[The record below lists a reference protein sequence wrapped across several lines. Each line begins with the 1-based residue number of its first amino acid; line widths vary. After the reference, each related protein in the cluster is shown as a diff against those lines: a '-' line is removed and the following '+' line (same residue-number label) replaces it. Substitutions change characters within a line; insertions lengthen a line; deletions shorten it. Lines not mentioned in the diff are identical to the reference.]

1 MNTILMFGKDDDIP
15 DMGGVSK
22 KSELFGGGVHEY
34 NSHVWK
40 RLDKLL
46 IFEYSFL
53 FCNVVVVVVVVVVV
67 RTWSLEEMI
76 VADKNPQ

>member
-1 MNTILMFGKDDDIP
+1 MNSLGEGSMNTILMFGKDNDIP

-40 RLDKLL
+40 ISLL
-46 IFEYSFL
+46 
-53 FCNVVVVVVVVVVV
+53 
-67 RTWSLEEMI
+67 
-76 VADKNPQ
+76 